1 MKQRFHFST
10 ENRSSS
16 VFWCWKQKRG
26 IKLEEPNDNLCK
38 AYVEKAKS
46 ALNMLDSAIEKE
58 EIDWIATTAY
68 YSRYF
73 VFYALLQ
80 KCGIKSEIHD
90 CTLAL
95 MHFLFVEEKI
105 IEESLYTELLLAKD
119 LRVDIQYYVTEQI
132 DLKKL
137 KTNSATAGNF
147 VLKIEELIENL
158 TEAQIKKIRQK
169 LINARPTPN
178 FTSKYTK

>member
-1 MKQRFHFST
+1 MKSEDKNPKSRVS
-10 ENRSSS
+10 
-16 VFWCWKQKRG
+16 WCWKQKRG

-38 AYVEKAKS
+38 AYIEKAKS

-73 VFYALLQ
+73 AIYALLQ

-90 CTLAL
+90 CTISL

-105 IEESLYTELLLAKD
+105 IDEQLYDELLLAKD
-119 LRVDIQYYVTEQI
+119 LRVDTQYYVTEQI
-132 DLKKL
+132 DKEKL
-137 KTNSATAGNF
+137 KTDSATARNF
-147 VLKIEELIENL
+147 VLKMEEVIENV
-158 TEAQIKKIRQK
+158 TETQITKIRQK
-169 LINARPTPN
+169 LTNARPHD
-178 FTSKYTK
+178 